1 MKIGRSY
8 VDTPA
13 VNRLSGS
20 LRSPHGRLGRASAR
34 ARWAVVVAVLL
45 GAVAMSAVPDAG
57 ARPAA
62 PTPLA
67 TRTDIDPPARVA
79 ALSAIV
85 GQRSQAVRTA
95 VARRDDLV
103 RRLAETAVQE
113 QGAQARTDQLSQLAT
128 EAAARY
134 AKSRARLARFA
145 ASAYKDGP
153 SVTPLTQLLS
163 SDSAAD
169 YTYRHELVQRVGDQ
183 QRDLLAAAKHDRVA
197 AKLAAD
203 AARDERNRL
212 QELVNSL
219 QRDLPGRETNVANTT
234 AARDRAQ
241 FWLARWQAIIGGPAT
256 SILGPTLLGADEIAA
271 WYEARPRRPNTTV
284 PIEELTRFYVEEGIA
299 VGVRADI
306 AFAQSMLET
315 GGFSFPAGGQVRGSD
330 NNFAGMG
337 ACDSCHGGNRF
348 PDARTG
354 VRAQLQQLRVYAD
367 PRLTNAALN
376 PPAVNPKL
384 DQHHLK
390 GKVTTWAGLTHTWAT
405 ADTYGDRILGI
416 YEQMLAWLTDRA
428 NV

>member
-1 MKIGRSY
+1 
-8 VDTPA
+8 VLLA
-13 VNRLSGS
+13 
-20 LRSPHGRLGRASAR
+20 
-34 ARWAVVVAVLL
+34 AVVAT
-45 GAVAMSAVPDAG
+45 AVPAG

-62 PTPLA
+62 PNPVPVRA
-67 TRTDIDPPARVA
+67 DIDPAARVA
-79 ALSAIV
+79 SLTATV
-85 GQRSQAVRTA
+85 GQRSQAVRSA
-95 VARRDDLV
+95 VARRDDLAG
-103 RRLAETAVQE
+103 RLAAATVQE
-113 QGAQARTDQLSQLAT
+113 QGAQARTDHLSEIAA

-134 AKSRARLARFA
+134 AKSRTRLAKFA

-183 QRDLLAAAKHDRVA
+183 QRDLLARAKHDRVE

-212 QELVNSL
+212 QQLVDSL
-219 QRDLPGRETNVANTT
+219 QRDLPAREANVANVT
-234 AARDRAQ
+234 AARDQAQ
-241 FWLARWQAIIGGPAT
+241 FWLARWEAIRGGPTT
-256 SILGPTLLGADEIAA
+256 SILGPTLLGADELTA
-271 WYEARPRRPNTTV
+271 WFNSTRRRPNTTV

-315 GGFSFPAGGQVRGSD
+315 GGFSFPAGGQVRGTD

-367 PRLTNAALN
+367 AKLTNAALN

-390 GKVTTWAGLTHTWAT
+390 GKVTTWAALTHTWAT

-428 NV
+428 DV

>member
-1 MKIGRSY
+1 MAL
-8 VDTPA
+8 VLL
-13 VNRLSGS
+13 V
-20 LRSPHGRLGRASAR
+20 
-34 ARWAVVVAVLL
+34 AVVAT
-45 GAVAMSAVPDAG
+45 AVPAA

-62 PTPLA
+62 PTPTPVPVRA
-67 TRTDIDPPARVA
+67 DIDPAARVA
-79 ALSAIV
+79 TLRATV
-85 GQRSQAVRTA
+85 GQRSQAVRSA
-95 VARRDDLV
+95 VAKRDDLGG
-103 RRLAETAVQE
+103 RLAAATAQE
-113 QGAQARTDQLSQLAT
+113 QDAQARTDRMSELAT

-134 AKSRARLARFA
+134 AKSRTRLAKFA

-183 QRDLLAAAKHDRVA
+183 QRDLLARAKHDRVE

-212 QELVNSL
+212 QQLVESL
-219 QRDLPGRETNVANTT
+219 QRDLPEREANVTNAT

-241 FWLARWQAIIGGPAT
+241 FWLARWEAIIGGPTT
-256 SILGPTLLGADEIAA
+256 SIMGPTLLGADEIAA
-271 WYEARPRRPNTTV
+271 WFNGGRRRLNTTV

-315 GGFSFPAGGQVRGSD
+315 GGFSFPAGGQVRGTD

-337 ACDSCHGGNRF
+337 ACDSCNGGNRF

-367 PRLTNAALN
+367 ANLTNAALN

-384 DQHHLK
+384 ERHHLK
-390 GKVTTWAGLTHTWAT
+390 GEVTTWAGLTHTWAT
-405 ADTYGDRILGI
+405 ADTYGDRILAI

-428 NV
+428 KL